1 MVKLFD
7 YIDTES
13 KVIDEI
19 DYGATEP
26 NKNFQD
32 TGISRKSVAKK
43 KF

>member
-1 MVKLFD
+1 M
-7 YIDTES
+7 
-13 KVIDEI
+13 VIDEI

-26 NKNFQD
+26 NENFQD